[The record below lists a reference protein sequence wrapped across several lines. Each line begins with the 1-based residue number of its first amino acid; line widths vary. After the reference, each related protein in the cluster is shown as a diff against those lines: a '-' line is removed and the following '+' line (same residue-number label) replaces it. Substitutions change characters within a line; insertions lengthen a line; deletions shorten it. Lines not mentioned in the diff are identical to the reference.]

1 MQKKRVLIN
10 ESIVSI
16 EKMSRRFSRKG
27 IVYYVRT
34 VSSYL
39 FFSFGTFD
47 SFLAGLGI
55 NQFKPVQQ
63 SRHERLRAY
72 CSNIYTVGKGKELLV
87 IIGLLLIVG
96 SLLILHQ
103 DSFIQVI
110 SAG

>member
-1 MQKKRVLIN
+1 MQEENIATNYTIVFIAQKNVCYLNSLNFITISSAMQKKRVLIN

-27 IVYYVRT
+27 
-34 VSSYL
+34 
-39 FFSFGTFD
+39 
-47 SFLAGLGI
+47 
-55 NQFKPVQQ
+55 
-63 SRHERLRAY
+63 
-72 CSNIYTVGKGKELLV
+72 KELPV